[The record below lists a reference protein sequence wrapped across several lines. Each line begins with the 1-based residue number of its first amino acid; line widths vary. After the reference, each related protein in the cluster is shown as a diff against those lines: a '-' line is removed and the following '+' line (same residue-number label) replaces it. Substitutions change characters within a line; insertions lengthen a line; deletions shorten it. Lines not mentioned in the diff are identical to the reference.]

1 MSSKKRGK
9 KDKPPNRKRNTHKLS
24 RGGSAYAQTYET
36 AGTIWRTYETD
47 LAPYVSEDL
56 DGNTFVLIESDLQ
69 TWLGYAARLLLAH
82 RPLRVQVRFDGS
94 IANTRDH
101 TQHPVSFYGAVAP
114 GDLRQLPTGEEA
126 KRRERAGERGFKLD
140 AHEEA
145 IAIYSALVES
155 FQGNGLSERA
165 ARGAAR
171 REIQSHLGYANARSV
186 TNLLQPGGRRGVS
199 EAVKANLSAWFE
211 ELGRPGV
218 TKRPVRG
225 QGRELPAVAWIAD
238 LQARVQAW
246 VQAKVQQYGSLTF
259 DKTLL
264 QGQDFKH

>member
-1 MSSKKRGK
+1 MSSSKRR

-47 LAPYVSEDL
+47 LIPEVV
-56 DGNTFVLIESDLQ
+56 TDLQ
-69 TWLGYAARLLLAH
+69 DNVYVIIGDELQVWLGYASRLLMQH
-82 RPLRVQVRFDGS
+82 RPLR
-94 IANTRDH
+94 
-101 TQHPVSFYGAVAP
+101 TQILFNGTVTDIRTNVSHPASFYSRVTPDA
-114 GDLRQLPTGEEA
+114 LRQLPTGEEA
-126 KRRERAGERGFKLD
+126 KRRERAGEKGFRLD

-145 IAIYSALVES
+145 TAIYSALVTE
-155 FQGNGLSERA
+155 FQSSGLSERA

-199 EAVKANLSAWFE
+199 EAIKANLSTWFE

-218 TKRPVRG
+218 TKRPARG
-225 QGRELPAVAWIAD
+225 QGREIPSVQWIAE
-238 LQARVQAW
+238 VQRLLEAQVRKW
-246 VQAKVQQYGSLTF
+246 IEDYGEVEF
-259 DKTLL
+259 HHTLL

>member
-1 MSSKKRGK
+1 MSPKRKKQ
-9 KDKPPNRKRNTHKLS
+9 KPPNRKRNAHKLS
-24 RGGSAYAQTYET
+24 RGGSAYSQTYET

-56 DGNTFVLIESDLQ
+56 DGNTFVVIESDLQ

-101 TQHPVSFYGAVAP
+101 TQHPVSWYGAVSP

-145 IAIYSALVES
+145 TAIYSALVTQ
-155 FQGNGLSERA
+155 FQGGGLSERA

-171 REIQSHLGYANARSV
+171 REIQQHLGYANPRSV

-199 EAVKANLSAWFE
+199 EAVKGSLDTWWQQ
-211 ELGRPGV
+211 LGQPGV
-218 TKRPVRG
+218 TTRPARG
-225 QGRELPAVAWIAD
+225 QGRDMPSVAWIAD
-238 LQARVQAW
+238 LQRRLQAW
-246 VQAKVQQYGSLTF
+246 VQAKVQQYGSLSF
-259 DKTLL
+259 EKTLL